1 MAAASKAVPTGT
13 VKVKVR
19 SLVKGA
25 ILDVDFVLV
34 ELSGRDKRVVFSV
47 SPLGTADAN
56 VLETEIEAKYEK
68 EFKEAIVAKRGVV
81 IQQNPKW
88 DDVKTDD
95 GAAGDGTADDGKNE
109 GTRYNWAHNI
119 NDPIYET
126 V

>member
-1 MAAASKAVPTGT
+1 MAT
-13 VKVKVR
+13 VKIKVR

-25 ILDVDFVLV
+25 ILDRDFVLV
-34 ELSGRDKRVVFSV
+34 EMEGRDKRFAFKI

-56 VLETEIEAKYEK
+56 VLETEIDDKYKTGFEA
-68 EFKEAIVAKRGVV
+68 AIAAKREVV

-109 GTRYNWAHNI
+109 GTRYNWAHDI
-119 NDPIYET
+119 NDPIYE
-126 V
+126 VV

>member
-1 MAAASKAVPTGT
+1 MAT
-13 VKVKVR
+13 VKIKVR

-25 ILDVDFVLV
+25 ILDKDFILLEV
-34 ELSGRDKRVVFSV
+34 EGRDLRFAFTV

-56 VLETEIEAKYEK
+56 VIETEVDKKYEAA
-68 EFKEAIVAKRGVV
+68 FKKAVAAKREVV

-95 GAAGDGTADDGKNE
+95 GTKGDATSGDGKNE
-109 GTRYNWAHNI
+109 GTRYNWVHNI
-119 NDPIYET
+119 NDAVYEI